1 MGKER
6 ENLEDNWVNISLA
19 AIPLQNKKHISKISM
34 NGVKRIRSP
43 ISLASVC
50 LLSRTVVTVSSLIT
64 PVIYNYC
71 SGYCALLC
79 KPVTLPNLI
88 GSEAE
93 KGVYCY
99 SKTVIIESSGDQTAD
114 RKRSKQQ
121 SVAAAIVYKSS

>member
-1 MGKER
+1 
-6 ENLEDNWVNISLA
+6 
-19 AIPLQNKKHISKISM
+19 M
-34 NGVKRIRSP
+34 NGVKRIRSQ

-50 LLSRTVVTVSSLIT
+50 LLSRTVVTFFSLIT
-64 PVIYNYC
+64 PVIHNYC

-79 KPVTLPNLI
+79 KTVTLPNLI

-99 SKTVIIESSGDQTAD
+99 SKTVIIESRGDQTAD
-114 RKRSKQQ
+114 RMRSKQQ